1 MYILFYFL
9 FSGDTDYGDS
19 PDSSSVFPTSYT
31 GDLQDLY
38 LLFSC

>member
-9 FSGDTDYGDS
+9 FWGDMDYGDS
-19 PDSSSVFPTSYT
+19 PDSSSVFLISYT